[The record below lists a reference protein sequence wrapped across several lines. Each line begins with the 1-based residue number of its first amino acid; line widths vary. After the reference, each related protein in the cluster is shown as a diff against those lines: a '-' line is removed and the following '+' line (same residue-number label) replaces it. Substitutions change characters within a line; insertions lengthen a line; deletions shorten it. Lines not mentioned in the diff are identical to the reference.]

1 MAKYQYASTL
11 ANYREKKDKRGFADK
26 TLEKLM
32 QREAYLKQVQGQKEI
47 VMHYIKDHKIVFSE
61 IAESVTEDTRRV
73 FLQWIAQANM
83 NSQKKGRTEYGQ
95 EYQLFREKG
104 TCILKCEDGDLT
116 MPSYILEFK

>member
-1 MAKYQYASTL
+1 
-11 ANYREKKDKRGFADK
+11 
-26 TLEKLM
+26 M
-32 QREAYLKQVQGQKEI
+32 QREAYLKHVQGQKEI

>member
-1 MAKYQYASTL
+1 
-11 ANYREKKDKRGFADK
+11 
-26 TLEKLM
+26 M

-83 NSQKKGRTEYGQ
+83 NSQKKAEQNTDRN
-95 EYQLFREKG
+95 
-104 TCILKCEDGDLT
+104 I
-116 MPSYILEFK
+116 SYFGKKELVF